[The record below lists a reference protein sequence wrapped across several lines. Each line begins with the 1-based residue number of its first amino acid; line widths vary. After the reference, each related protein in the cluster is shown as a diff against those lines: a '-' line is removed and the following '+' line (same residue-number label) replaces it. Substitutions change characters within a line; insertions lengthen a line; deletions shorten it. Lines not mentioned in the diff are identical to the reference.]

1 MAFKIELFV
10 IDLHQSI
17 HFYQEILGCSLMK
30 QGENSALFKNEDTFL
45 LLTGESILDE
55 DHYFRKRNLA
65 NKGVGVEL
73 ILSVDDVNDHYEQ
86 ITKVAPK
93 VIESPIKHQ
102 SWGATDFR
110 VIDPDGYYIRVTS
123 KG

>member
-1 MAFKIELFV
+1 
-10 IDLHQSI
+10 
-17 HFYQEILGCSLMK
+17 MK
-30 QGENSALFKNEDTFL
+30 QSESSALFKNEDTFL
-45 LLTGESILDE
+45 LLTADSILDE

-73 ILSVDDVNDHYEQ
+73 ILSVEDVNYHYKQ
-86 ITKVAPK
+86 ITNVTPE

-110 VIDPDGYYIRVTS
+110 VIDPDGYYIRITS

>member
-10 IDLHQSI
+10 EDLHQSVR
-17 HFYQEILGCSLMK
+17 FYKEIVACSLVK
-30 QGENSALFKNEDTFL
+30 QSESSALFKNEDTFL
-45 LLTGESILDE
+45 LLTADSILDE

-73 ILSVDDVNDHYEQ
+73 ILSVEDVNYHYKQ
-86 ITKVAPK
+86 ITNVTPE

-110 VIDPDGYYIRVTS
+110 VIDPDGYYIRITS

>member
-10 IDLHQSI
+10 EDLHQSVR
-17 HFYQEILGCSLMK
+17 FYKEIVACSLVK
-30 QGENSALFKNEDTFL
+30 QSESSALFKNEDTFL
-45 LLTGESILDE
+45 LLTADSILDE
-55 DHYFRKRNLA
+55 DHYFRRRNLA

-73 ILSVDDVNDHYEQ
+73 ILSVEDVNYHYKQ
-86 ITKVAPK
+86 ITNVTPE

-110 VIDPDGYYIRVTS
+110 VIDPDGYYIRITS